1 MELCEEHGD
10 RPITIRTLTEIAERE
25 GWSLDTRLSV
35 EDVETEE
42 KFFARGVSIMPGGSA
57 TKTGPLTSTSCMRT
71 SGSWCRKGRH
81 NSRLVAL

>member
-42 KFFARGVSIMPGGSA
+42 KFFARGVSIMPGRFGDEDW
-57 TKTGPLTSTSCMRT
+57 TFDLHFVHEDE
-71 SGSWCRKGRH
+71 WE
-81 NSRLVAL
+81 LVQEREA